1 MTDNLK
7 YDVTEFHNEIASGY
21 DEVVGASIPA
31 RLIRNFFCQRILNGI
46 KPGMHLLE
54 IGCGTGIDAVLLAKN
69 GIKVTSTDISPEMIK
84 ITSQKAVNENL
95 TDLIKTELLDADNL
109 DKLDGNLFDGIISN
123 FNALNYINDLNKF
136 ALNAHK
142 LLNPGAKVFFVML
155 NKVCLWEFYY
165 NLFKLKPITAFER
178 LISREKYYKT
188 QMNLYFPRKVKKIFS
203 KYFVTDRI
211 RGFGYLYPPDGL
223 SEFQKKHIK
232 FFDSLQ
238 GTENFLCSA
247 YPFYNF
253 CDHYLIEMTKK

>member
-21 DEVVGASIPA
+21 DEVVGVSIPA
-31 RLIRNFFCQRILNGI
+31 RLIRNFFCQRILNAV

-54 IGCGTGIDAVLLAKN
+54 IGCGTGIDAVYLAKN
-69 GIKVTSTDISPEMIK
+69 GIKLTSTDISPEMIK

-95 TDLIKTELLDADNL
+95 TEFITTEILDADNL

-123 FNALNYINDLNKF
+123 FNAMNYVKDMNKF

-142 LLNPGAKVFFVML
+142 ILKPGAKVFFVML

-165 NLFKLKPITAFER
+165 YLLKFRPVTAYER
-178 LISREKYYKT
+178 LTAREKYFKT
-188 QMNLYFPRKVKKIFS
+188 RMKLYFPRRVKKIFS
-203 KYFVTDRI
+203 EYFITNSV
-211 RGFGYLYPPDGL
+211 RGFGFLYPPDGL
-223 SEFQKKHIK
+223 AAFQERHMK
-232 FFDSLQ
+232 FFNSIQ
-238 GTENFLCSA
+238 GLENFLCSK

-253 CDHYLIEMTKK
+253 CDHYLIEMTKE